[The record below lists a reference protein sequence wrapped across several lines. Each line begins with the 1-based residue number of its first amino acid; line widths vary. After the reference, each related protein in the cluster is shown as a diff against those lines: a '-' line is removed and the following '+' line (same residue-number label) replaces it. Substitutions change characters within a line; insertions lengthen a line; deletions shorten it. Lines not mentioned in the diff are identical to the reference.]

1 MHFLKKGQKIQ
12 AWVDPPPSFGQ
23 CPKENVFFFIEVFPN
38 TDTTKYVSASKFPKI
53 FLLLTIYDCI
63 RLPPKRRW
71 WEGTQLISNSI
82 LKSCLRPV
90 RDCFSDYFIFSSWL
104 AFYRGSD
111 ERHFLIRKDISYGLS
126 TATVHRQLPFQ
137 NMKNKLVNLFL
148 AGGVH
153 RQC

>member
-1 MHFLKKGQKIQ
+1 MSPHQNFRQ
-12 AWVDPPPSFGQ
+12 
-23 CPKENVFFFIEVFPN
+23 N
-38 TDTTKYVSASKFPKI
+38 
-53 FLLLTIYDCI
+53 FLLLTIYVCI

-126 TATVHRQLPFQ
+126 TGTVHRQLPFE
-137 NMKNKLVNLFL
+137 NMKNKRVNLFSHRRSPSTVQRNS
-148 AGGVH
+148 GVSSLLTFSK
-153 RQC
+153 